1 MWKLATIGTIGG
13 LFARENRLDKDFLS
27 LEESVVNLRRRE
39 TDLIQRL
46 DDLVL
51 GFVFFAQRG
60 IARSVND
67 HRLHTCLDSSLYF
80 LDIIA
85 QEEDGISRLA
95 QLRGDLGVTASIMLQ
110 AGIGRVEPVV
120 DQPLEVLRAFL
131 IRSAER
137 ILNVPKEELLCEDA
151 A

>member
-1 MWKLATIGTIGG
+1 
-13 LFARENRLDKDFLS
+13 
-27 LEESVVNLRRRE
+27 
-39 TDLIQRL
+39 
-46 DDLVL
+46 
-51 GFVFFAQRG
+51 
-60 IARSVND
+60 
-67 HRLHTCLDSSLYF
+67 
-80 LDIIA
+80 
-85 QEEDGISRLA
+85 
-95 QLRGDLGVTASIMLQ
+95 MLQ